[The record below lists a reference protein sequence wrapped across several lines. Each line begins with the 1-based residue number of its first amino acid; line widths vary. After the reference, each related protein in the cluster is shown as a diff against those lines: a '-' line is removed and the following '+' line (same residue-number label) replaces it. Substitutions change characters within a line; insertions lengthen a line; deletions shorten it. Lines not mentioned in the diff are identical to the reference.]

1 MNEQIGALKAQ
12 LAELREQLAQL
23 PAPQDDE
30 QRQAVE
36 LLNRTA
42 DQLEDFIAGLKQPE
56 NE

>member
-1 MNEQIGALKAQ
+1 MNDQIGALKAQ

-56 NE
+56 DK

>member
-12 LAELREQLAQL
+12 LAELRAQLAQL

-56 NE
+56 DK